1 VSLLQCS
8 DHGYTLQTACPTCG
22 KATAQAG
29 PAKYSPEDR
38 YGAYRRKLKLMERER
53 RAGSASAQTPRS

>member
-1 VSLLQCS
+1 MSLQVCAE
-8 DHGYTLQTACPTCG
+8 HGYTLGAKCPACG

-38 YGAYRRKLKLMERER
+38 YGSYRRKLKLMQREK
-53 RAGSASAQTPRS
+53 GKST